1 MAIVP
6 GIDHVAMESP
16 DPERAAAF
24 YDRLLGGRVVKAEG
38 HPVMAYFRTGAL
50 AFHEPSGPDD
60 HVGIRV
66 SESERTELARRLEAE
81 GIEAEERDHGIAV
94 GLFFRD
100 PDGRLVEAITYRSG
114 DDPRRP

>member
-1 MAIVP
+1 MTRV
-6 GIDHVAMESP
+6 DHVAFESP
-16 DPERAAAF
+16 DPDRAAAF
-24 YDRLLGGRVVKAEG
+24 YERLLGARVVKTEG

-50 AFHEPSGPDD
+50 ALHEPGGPEQ
-60 HVGIRV
+60 HTAFRV
-66 SESERTELARRLEAE
+66 SEEERAELARRLDAE
-81 GIEAEERDHGIAV
+81 GIETEERDHGIAV